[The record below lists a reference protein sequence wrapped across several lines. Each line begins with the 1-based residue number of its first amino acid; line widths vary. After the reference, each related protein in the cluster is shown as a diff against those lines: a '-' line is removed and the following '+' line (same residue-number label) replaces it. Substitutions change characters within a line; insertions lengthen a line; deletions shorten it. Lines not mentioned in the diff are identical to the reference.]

1 MSECDKP
8 HLSVGE
14 NKCSCG
20 NTYAEDSDF
29 CRMCGSQRQRDV
41 QM

>member
-8 HLSVGE
+8 HLSVSE
-14 NKCSCG
+14 NKCSGG

-29 CRMCGSQRQRDV
+29 CRMDGSQGQRDA